1 MTEIIRDLIKWT
13 EENKI
18 FPSIYFR
25 TYENRVY
32 CYVRFEK
39 DNKAISH
46 MFNASDW
53 DRFPMDD
60 EVKFFIKEAKYEL
73 LGEDTPEP
81 VNCCEDRTKDISYKC
96 NKCSNA
102 FCCEFKEFNKIGYCK
117 HFSLRHYPDVNVC
130 DKCKNF
136 TDCAEIVNLD
146 PNRNLAC
153 RGLTYEKI

>member
-1 MTEIIRDLIKWT
+1 MTEIIRSLIKWT

-25 TYENRVY
+25 TYEDRVY

-46 MFNASDW
+46 MFNTLDQDS
-53 DRFPMDD
+53 FLMDD
-60 EVKFFIKEAKYEL
+60 EVKYFIKEAKHEL

-102 FCCEFKEFNKIGYCK
+102 FDCIFKNKKIGYCDN
-117 HFSLRHYPDVNVC
+117 FSLRYYPEVNVC

-136 TDCAEIVNLD
+136 TTCAEIVNLD

-153 RGLTYEKI
+153 VGFKI